1 MDLIECIS
9 KVLKISR
16 DEVIENSK
24 SLGSGLTYYWSPVR
38 GGLSLIVDEKGDYLA
53 ASSSVS
59 LDNLLEEYKKGEKVK
74 NLFTEFYVMINEYT
88 VSPGNRGDDVLYG
101 VNDGKIFKSGRS
113 EGVVEKGK
121 VEAIKRIINDNLE
134 KVKIVC
140 NKPMQNYK
148 GGRQEILKIKING
161 DIYSLFGNTPDSE
174 MKALYQQLKDEISK
188 IIFEKH

>member
-1 MDLIECIS
+1 MDIVEYVSKKLRISREEAVKNS
-9 KVLKISR
+9 KVIG
-16 DEVIENSK
+16 D
-24 SLGSGLTYYWSPVR
+24 GLTYYWNPVR

-113 EGVVEKGK
+113 EGVVEEGK

-140 NKPMQNYK
+140 NKPVQNYK

-174 MKALYQQLKDEISK
+174 MKALYQQLKDEIRK

>member
-1 MDLIECIS
+1 M
-9 KVLKISR
+9 
-16 DEVIENSK
+16 
-24 SLGSGLTYYWSPVR
+24 GF
-38 GGLSLIVDEKGDYLA
+38 EK
-53 ASSSVS
+53 
-59 LDNLLEEYKKGEKVK
+59 LLEEYRKGEKVK
-74 NLFTEFYVMINEYT
+74 NRFTEFYAMVNEHT
-88 VSPGNRGDDVLYG
+88 ASLVGRGDDVLYG
-101 VNDGKIFKSGRS
+101 VRNGKIFKSGRS
-113 EGVVEKGK
+113 EGIVDEGK